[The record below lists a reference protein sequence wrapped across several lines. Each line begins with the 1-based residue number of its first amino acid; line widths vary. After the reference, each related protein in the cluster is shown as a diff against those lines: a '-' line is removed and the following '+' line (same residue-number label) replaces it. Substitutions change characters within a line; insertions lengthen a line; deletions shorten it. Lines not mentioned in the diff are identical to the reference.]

1 MRKFLC
7 FYILTEREMDQIQY
21 ELDEYQKYKFLGEI
35 TEEEPYHEKSDS
47 VDL

>member
-7 FYILTEREMDQIQY
+7 FYILTEREMDQIQC
-21 ELDEYQKYKFLGEI
+21 ELDQYQKYKFLAEI
-35 TEEEPYHEKSDS
+35 PEEEPYHEKSDS